1 VGTRAATQGAG
12 LRELCAIAG
21 ANHHHHYHHD
31 ITPTAAPHTL
41 PNDAAVVGVF
51 FDEEKDG
58 QQLLLGVSPSV
69 AVPAATRREKK
80 TGKQS
85 ACQTTTQKGGE

>member
-1 VGTRAATQGAG
+1 LVGTRAATKGAG

-21 ANHHHHYHHD
+21 ANHHHHHRRHHHD

-69 AVPAATRREKK
+69 AVPAKTRREKK
-80 TGKQS
+80 
-85 ACQTTTQKGGE
+85 